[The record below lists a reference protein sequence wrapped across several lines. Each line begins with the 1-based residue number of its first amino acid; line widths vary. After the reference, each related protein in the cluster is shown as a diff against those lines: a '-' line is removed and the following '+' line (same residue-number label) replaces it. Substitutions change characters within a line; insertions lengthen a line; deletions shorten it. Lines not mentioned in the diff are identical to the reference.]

1 MLDSKQRAYLRKLSS
16 EIDSSFQIGKGGITK
31 NLLAEIKNALDKNE
45 LVKISLLDTMID
57 QTSDDKKEIAD
68 KLAKGTLSNVVSVL
82 GKKIV
87 LYKRSSKKVKILF
100 PDEVAKKEKEA
111 KAKQR
116 KLRAKTSTIMRG
128 KENKEKAIKAKK
140 AVMKNGTPLAKKPIS
155 KDSDKDKKDN
165 KKDNKD
171 RKDFKK
177 TKSVS
182 RNGKPLN
189 RAKKTSS
196 RPKKSSPIRNVKKST
211 KKF

>member
-31 NLLAEIKNALDKNE
+31 NLLDEIKNALDKNE

-155 KDSDKDKKDN
+155 KDSDKDKKDFN
-165 KKDNKD
+165 KKDN
-171 RKDFKK
+171 KDFKK

-189 RAKKTSS
+189 RTKKTSS

>member
-31 NLLAEIKNALDKNE
+31 NLLDEIKNALDKNE

-100 PDEVAKKEKEA
+100 PDEIAKKEKEA

-140 AVMKNGTPLAKKPIS
+140 AIMKNGTPLAKKPIS

-165 KKDNKD
+165 RKDNKD

>member
-31 NLLAEIKNALDKNE
+31 NLLDEIKNALDKNE

-100 PDEVAKKEKEA
+100 PDEIAKKEKEA

-140 AVMKNGTPLAKKPIS
+140 AVMKNGTPLAKKPAS
-155 KDSDKDKKDN
+155 KDSDKD

>member
-31 NLLAEIKNALDKNE
+31 NLLDEIKNALDKNE

-165 KKDNKD
+165 RKDNKD

>member
-1 MLDSKQRAYLRKLSS
+1 MT
-16 EIDSSFQIGKGGITK
+16 KGLK
-31 NLLAEIKNALDKNE
+31 KRIKR
-45 LVKISLLDTMID
+45 V
-57 QTSDDKKEIAD
+57 
-68 KLAKGTLSNVVSVL
+68 
-82 GKKIV
+82 
-87 LYKRSSKKVKILF
+87 
-100 PDEVAKKEKEA
+100 
-111 KAKQR
+111 
-116 KLRAKTSTIMRG
+116 
-128 KENKEKAIKAKK
+128 AIKAKK

-165 KKDNKD
+165 

>member
-31 NLLAEIKNALDKNE
+31 NLLDEIKNALDKNE

-128 KENKEKAIKAKK
+128 KENKEKAIKARK

-155 KDSDKDKKDN
+155 KDSDKD